1 MGTIRGDY
9 DALVTGKTIIKSS
22 EKDELNQDITQIVSN
37 NDDPQ
42 FLIHPKYLGWI
53 SLFSNSVGNCGAD
66 IP

>member
-42 FLIHPKYLGWI
+42 FLIQREYLG
-53 SLFSNSVGNCGAD
+53 LT
-66 IP
+66 P

>member
-1 MGTIRGDY
+1 MND
-9 DALVTGKTIIKSS
+9 TGEIWRFSDRWNIMQSS
-22 EKDELNQDITQIVSN
+22 EKGELNQDITQIVSN

-42 FLIHPKYLGWI
+42 FLIYPKYLGWI